1 MKTEWEEKRKIGKK
15 NKEEERDPRE
25 EKDEEMEEMKEG
37 TCTISKRKRERM
49 RMLRKRVCWMRDW
62 RLQRHCSR
70 SGVSWKSLPMCTLRE
85 IECSLSLSLSLSL
98 SPFSLHLNFFTLH
111 DAGETKNMIDL
122 LFSSDLNSWLFPGM
136 TRERMRKWERER
148 EREREC
154 VYERERLNEREREFF
169 FFNFKMLHLCGR
181 I

>member
-15 NKEEERDPRE
+15 KKEEERDPRE

-85 IECSLSLSLSLSL
+85 IECSLSHSLSL

-136 TRERMRKWERER
+136 TRERMRNWER

-154 VYERERLNEREREFF
+154 VWLRKTEWKRERIFLF
-169 FFNFKMLHLCGR
+169 
-181 I
+181 